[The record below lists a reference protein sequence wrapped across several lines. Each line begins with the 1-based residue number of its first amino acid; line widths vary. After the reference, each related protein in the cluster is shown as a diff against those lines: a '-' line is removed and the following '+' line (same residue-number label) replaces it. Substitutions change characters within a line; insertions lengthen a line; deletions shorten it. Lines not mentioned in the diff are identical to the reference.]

1 MIALFMQQIK
11 GLVLFILLC
20 GGITMGCPAKAEPVV
35 FSKVIKVSLIFEVP
49 PDGSPYLRIYL
60 RMVNG
65 YDSDVTWGCNSV
77 MGIESEL
84 LDSAG
89 KPVPQGPTAA
99 SITSNNVCYLIPYG
113 SRLDWLISHGGMSGA
128 DESGKSYILEVGGKL
143 WSVPKN
149 SVGSYS
155 LRIRLTGV
163 PWMNS
168 EEQYNSAREK
178 RLLDLPPQKIVIS
191 Q

>member
-1 MIALFMQQIK
+1 MKQIIAP
-11 GLVLFILLC
+11 VLFSLLC
-20 GGITMGCPAKAEPVV
+20 GSIAFGTPATAQPAV
-35 FSKVIKVSLIFEVP
+35 FSKAIKASLIFEAP

-60 RMVNG
+60 RMVNV
-65 YDSDVTWGCNSV
+65 YDSDVTWGCDSV

-99 SITSNNVCYLIPYG
+99 SIMSTNARFLIPYG
-113 SRLDWLISHGGMSGA
+113 SRLDWLISHGGMSGG
-128 DESGKSYILEVGGKL
+128 DESGKSYILEVGGRL
-143 WSVPKN
+143 WSVPKT
-149 SVGSYS
+149 SAGSYS
-155 LRIRLTGV
+155 LQIRLTGV

-168 EEQYNSAREK
+168 EGPFNPAFEK
-178 RLLDLPPQKIVIS
+178 RLLELPPQQIVIS